1 MNNNSNDKDN
11 MDDTAALNFFVE
23 QRRSIRRRTCPRVT
37 WIIPGYR

>member
-1 MNNNSNDKDN
+1 MNDDSNDKDN

-23 QRRSIRRRTCPRVT
+23 QRRSIRRAHPRVT